1 MTDQPK
7 RSDQLTDQERGLLKP
22 YLSDVDASVFTLEN
36 LNPEVIGGALARYSR
51 APTGFKETIV
61 FEQNRRRTRAQ
72 RNSICNVS

>member
-1 MTDQPK
+1 MTDKPK
-7 RSDQLTDQERGLLKP
+7 RSDELTDQERELLKP

-61 FEQNRRRTRAQ
+61 REFLNPDGTP
-72 RNSICNVS
+72 NDVKG